1 MQWCLA
7 RTMRTLAGRVFH
19 RGHRGLGK
27 IRLIWVTTRWRDED
41 NLSVELQ
48 TGVKLVKFYSI
59 LCARENPCILNA

>member
-41 NLSVELQ
+41 NL
-48 TGVKLVKFYSI
+48 
-59 LCARENPCILNA
+59 